1 MKVKLVEDPQYF
13 LDLDTNQL
21 TERLIFSNENG
32 EPFFKIGSN
41 KLGFKDFEI
50 EISKKDINSTEI
62 TGINIFLPNVE
73 NNKILEI
80 SKFFNMTEEQFNEV
94 KNLEKATLAFSIES
108 EIIEKYIQPFY
119 NSNEKSKNI
128 FQFVDEK
135 NNIVLFDF
143 QNYIIAGLQE
153 EN

>member
-21 TERLIFSNENG
+21 TERLIFSNENE

-50 EISKKDINSTEI
+50 EISKKDIKSTEI

-73 NNKILEI
+73 NAKILEI

-119 NSNEKSKNI
+119 DSNEKSKNI